1 MIKNFGDYKMKRQKQ
16 LFFLVW
22 MLLVTLAVVGCG
34 GGGAAEAEVPAAT
47 PTSSGNSEMGKTLF
61 IETCSSCH
69 GQDALGIS
77 GLGKDLTTST
87 FIHSQSDEQ
96 LLAFLK
102 VGRPVSDPLN
112 TTGVDMP
119 PKGGNPAL
127 DDTKLL
133 DIIAFLRSIG
143 R

>member
-1 MIKNFGDYKMKRQKQ
+1 MKGQKQ
-16 LFFLVW
+16 LFFLVLV
-22 MLLVTLAVVGCG
+22 LLMALAVVGCG
-34 GGGAAEAEVPAAT
+34 GGDSAEAESEAPSAT
-47 PTSSGNSEMGKTLF
+47 STPSGDPEMGKTLF

-69 GQDALGIS
+69 GQDALGVT

-87 FIHSQSDEQ
+87 FVHDMSDDE

-102 VGRPVSDPLN
+102 TGRPASDPLN

-127 DDTKLL
+127 DDAKLL
-133 DIIAFLRSIG
+133 DIIAFLRSLNH
-143 R
+143 

>member
-1 MIKNFGDYKMKRQKQ
+1 MTTQKQ
-16 LFFLVW
+16 LLLLILMVTAVLV
-22 MLLVTLAVVGCG
+22 LAACG
-34 GGGAAEAEVPAAT
+34 GGTEAAPSATAT
-47 PTSSGNSEMGKTLF
+47 PSGNAEMGKTLF

-69 GQDALGIS
+69 GQDALGIN

-87 FIHSQSDEQ
+87 FVHGLNDTQ

-102 VGRPVSDPLN
+102 TGRPVSDPAN

-127 DDTKLL
+127 DDAKLL
-133 DIIAFLRSIG
+133 DIISYIRSISH
-143 R
+143 